1 MSINT
6 SHIQQLDENVKLSKG
21 QRIIK
26 VGEYYFPVGEVNVTI
41 EEDKVNEIHMLL
53 DEIIGLNNKGE

>member
-6 SHIQQLDENVKLSKG
+6 DHIQPLENLTLSKG

-41 EEDKVNEIHMLL
+41 EEDKVKEIHSLL
-53 DEIIGLNNKGE
+53 DAIIGEENKGE